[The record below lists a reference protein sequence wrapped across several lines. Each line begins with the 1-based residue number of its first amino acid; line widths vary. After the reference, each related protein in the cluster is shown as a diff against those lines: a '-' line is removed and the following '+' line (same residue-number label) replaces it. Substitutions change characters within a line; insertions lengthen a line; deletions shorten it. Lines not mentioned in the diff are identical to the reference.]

1 MIKVIIEDLQML
13 SKETIDNQMLANK
26 QAVQRDLNKD
36 IRPNLSFEVF
46 AKDVKD
52 KQALKLAKKQWK
64 KFMKEN
70 VKGWTAKSDYYVNKV
85 TIC

>member
-1 MIKVIIEDLQML
+1 MIKVIIEDLQVK
-13 SKETIDNQMLANK
+13 SKETVDNAVLANRL
-26 QAVQRDLNKD
+26 AVEAAINKD

-64 KFMKEN
+64 KFIKEN
-70 VKGWTAKSDYYVNKV
+70 VKGWTAKSDYYANKV
-85 TIC
+85 TLC